1 MATDTGDIAPLLE
14 ALEKLRNSLLDL
26 TGRNRL
32 LNFREKVTA
41 TKSRQLAG
49 HRERGCP
56 SFADSPASTACVYK
70 CAAQLM
76 QHCHD
81 GVLGIPS
88 AGRAALR
95 RWPGVNHRSPPRP
108 TRR

>member
-1 MATDTGDIAPLLE
+1 MAGKVFVQKTKGHSHE
-14 ALEKLRNSLLDL
+14 WHEVKALVFGLK
-26 TGRNRL
+26 
-32 LNFREKVTA
+32 EKVTA

-95 RWPGVNHRSPPRP
+95 RWPGEDDRSPPRP